1 MSFSISASTSFG
13 TLTSPVLL
21 TRYLESKFQPGSPA
35 PVESRMNFHSSG
47 AVSPTTL
54 PSFITTPLSGKFFL
68 VAKAAI
74 SSSLPNSCPP
84 NSWDGKARMTRSSPN
99 LPSFSNLAYSREV
112 APHREATL
120 VAYTTLPLSADAS
133 RVDPSLLTPE
143 RSCNIKMMN

>member
-1 MSFSISASTSFG
+1 MSFSISASTSFPG

-35 PVESRMNFHSSG
+35 PVASRMNFHSSG

-68 VAKAAI
+68 AAKAAI

-112 APHREATL
+112 APHLLATL
-120 VAYTTLPLSADAS
+120 VAYTTLPFNEEAS
-133 RVDPSLLTPE
+133 RVEPSPLTPE
-143 RSCNIKMMN
+143 RSCNINI